1 MLINF
6 KMRKYSPPSPPPS
19 PPPPHNSV
27 MFSVFLF
34 VFMELPFVAGPKV
47 FLLYKGNHAN

>member
-6 KMRKYSPPSPPPS
+6 KMGKYSPPSPT
-19 PPPPHNSV
+19 PHNLV

-34 VFMELPFVAGPKV
+34 VFMELPFVVGPKI